1 MLEQSVGLV
10 AEMLDLEKPKPE
22 IRKDFSVQDSVF
34 GFGFLYQACFH
45 PSRRPWQSFIVDA
58 ADAED
63 YVNKHWS
70 GRLRRV

>member
-22 IRKDFSVQDSVF
+22 FRKDFSVQESVF

-45 PSRRPWQSFIVDA
+45 PSRRPWQS
-58 ADAED
+58 
-63 YVNKHWS
+63 
-70 GRLRRV
+70 